1 MRARVWARV
10 RAHRKPSQDGAGAAV
25 LGSVASSSPAHSG
38 RTEDTKSR
46 VLAAAGRAPLG
57 ELRRIESWSRA
68 EFVAHGVEETGS
80 PGKCACVRARRIRRR
95 SGVCALLCLQMAMYI
110 LCKLLSRVQLY
121 QESANIQAVCAA
133 GAFLCNFVSVHC
145 LSSTSRRPKF
155 VVCVSDPASWSSV

>member
-10 RAHRKPSQDGAGAAV
+10 RAHRKPNQDGAGAAV
-25 LGSVASSSPAHSG
+25 LGSVASSSPARSG
-38 RTEDTKSR
+38 RTEETKSR

-121 QESANIQAVCAA
+121 LRERQHTGRPCGRGVPLQFRVRALFI
-133 GAFLCNFVSVHC
+133 FLFGSLASMSVGE
-145 LSSTSRRPKF
+145 
-155 VVCVSDPASWSSV
+155 